1 MDGEPVWVTVSAS
14 WRESGILG
22 GWCLVSYHITDDQ
35 VRVYLYNT
43 RSGASFFPATGLRYI
58 LVGLP
63 PQAGGIVM
71 LIITVQVNAPA
82 GQAIGIKEDLAM
94 YLERWGDARVV
105 SVEQRPQPQMEQ
117 MTIGG
122 KGYAERDMSRMRR

>member
-1 MDGEPVWVTVSAS
+1 M
-14 WRESGILG
+14 LF
-22 GWCLVSYHITDDQ
+22 
-35 VRVYLYNT
+35 
-43 RSGASFFPATGLRYI
+43 RSIA
-58 LVGLP
+58 
-63 PQAGGIVM
+63 M

-94 YLERWGDARVV
+94 HLERWGDARVV